1 MGKQMMGTTRGR
13 WGYRSLFGRNVFVY
27 KCYAFARFLFFL
39 IILSDIYGRKYGI
52 VGYHM
57 PDILGRIDGHHIT
70 VFYKVEA
77 EFARG
82 AKC

>member
-1 MGKQMMGTTRGR
+1 MEDGDIG
-13 WGYRSLFGRNVFVY
+13 VY
-27 KCYAFARFLFFL
+27 LGVMFLCINAMPLRVSYFFFFL

-77 EFARG
+77 EFPRG